1 MLTAKDVMTAKV
13 FTVAPDDTVRNVATI
28 LTTHGISAVPV
39 VDGDRLVG
47 IVSEGDLMRRA
58 ELGTAARPRSWW
70 LDLFT
75 DSATTAADYTKA
87 HARHV
92 DAVMTK
98 NVVTVADDTPLAD
111 IANLLEKRRIKRV
124 PVVRGDKLVGIVS
137 RANLIRALA
146 TARDSQLAAT
156 AAGDSGIREEILG
169 KLRREPW
176 ASVGAWDVTVTD
188 GTVAFWGRYRTEE
201 EQEASRVL
209 AENTAGV
216 RAVEDH
222 RIPVEVYYGAT

>member
-13 FTVAPDDTVRNVATI
+13 FTVAPDDTVRNVATL
-28 LTTHGISAVPV
+28 LTDHGVSALPV
-39 VDGDRLVG
+39 VDGDKLVG
-47 IVSEGDLMRRA
+47 IVSEGDLMRRE
-58 ELGTAARPRSWW
+58 ELGTAPRPRSWW
-70 LDLFT
+70 LNVFT
-75 DSATTAADYTKA
+75 DSAATAADYTKA

-92 DAVMTK
+92 EAVMTK
-98 NVVTVADDTPLAD
+98 NVITVEEDTPLAEVAD
-111 IANLLEKRRIKRV
+111 LLEKRRIKRV
-124 PVVRGDKLVGIVS
+124 PVVHEGKLVGIVS

-156 AAGDSGIREEILG
+156 AAGDSGIREEILE
-169 KLRREPW
+169 KLRQQPW

-209 AENTAGV
+209 AENTPGV
-216 RAVEDH
+216 RSVEDH
-222 RIPVEVYYGAT
+222 RIPIEVYYGAI